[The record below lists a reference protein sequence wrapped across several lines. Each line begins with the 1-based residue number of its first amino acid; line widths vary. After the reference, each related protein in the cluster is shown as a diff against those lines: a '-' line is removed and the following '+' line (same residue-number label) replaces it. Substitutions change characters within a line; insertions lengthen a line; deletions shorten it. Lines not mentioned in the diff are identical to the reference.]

1 MVCQRSMQHC
11 ITWMYIPCTR
21 VPFIPY
27 ASSIYLLLSSSSNFE
42 TRNYPWDYCY
52 EIVRALSLSFSLARV
67 LKSGSFERSLRD
79 ILRGNLNFNIVPLKR
94 RVFEGCTIVI
104 LYAFR
109 IYIYIKA
116 SFEYAKVSSKDTKSS
131 ISVLFSRT
139 DRRKELIFKG
149 YWKSM
154 WNRGETPCSWNFRG
168 AGHFYVSFFSKKKR
182 EEGRRGRRDTKLKV
196 GLSLGYP
203 PGRQTKVESRE

>member
-1 MVCQRSMQHC
+1 MNLSTPFCRKVLPLKRQPSLTVVTVARWSVSEVCNIALRGC
-11 ITWMYIPCTR
+11 IFR
-21 VPFIPY
+21 VRVFLSFLTY
-27 ASSIYLLLSSSSNFE
+27 ASSIYLLLSNSSNFE

-94 RVFEGCTIVI
+94 SVFEGCTIVI

-149 YWKSM
+149 Y
-154 WNRGETPCSWNFRG
+154 
-168 AGHFYVSFFSKKKR
+168 
-182 EEGRRGRRDTKLKV
+182 
-196 GLSLGYP
+196 
-203 PGRQTKVESRE
+203 